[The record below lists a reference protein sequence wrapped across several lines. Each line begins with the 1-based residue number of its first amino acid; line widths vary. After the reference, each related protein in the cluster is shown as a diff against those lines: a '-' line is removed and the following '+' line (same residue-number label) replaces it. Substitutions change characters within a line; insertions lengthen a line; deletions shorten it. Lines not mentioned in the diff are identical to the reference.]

1 MVKISNRICIQ
12 ALCIL
17 GVLGLSGSAA
27 SAAEPVK
34 LGAAVSLTGNL
45 AKLGAETK
53 AGYELWMEK
62 VNAQGGLNVKGEKRP
77 VAITFYDDQ
86 SDANRATKL
95 VDKLISEDGIKLILG
110 PYSSGITLPVSTI
123 TERNRVLLMSAGGN
137 ADELFTRN
145 FRYIFGVWPLASE
158 PIQTTLKVIKAA
170 NPSLKTVGIAVKD
183 NLFSLTAARGAR
195 EEAKAQGYNVVLDE
209 KYPADVNDFSSL
221 IGKAKESQTDILVEL
236 GHVKEAILFVKQS
249 KELGFSPKAW
259 TLQPGPETAD
269 FKNSLGSA
277 ANYVFWYALWS
288 PAVPYKDAVFGDVDS
303 YVKAYQAKFNEMPT
317 FNSSA
322 ATTGA
327 ELIGLAI
334 EKSGSTEPDQVRDAL
349 RAFQGE
355 TIMGPIKFDARGVN
369 VNARDNVVVY
379 QVQDG
384 KDVLVSPEKVAQG
397 KVQLPMPAWP
407 DRK

>member
-1 MVKISNRICIQ
+1 MLKISSRLRVQ
-12 ALCIL
+12 VLA
-17 GVLGLSGSAA
+17 VLGIVALNGNAWC
-27 SAAEPVK
+27 AEEAVR
-34 LGAAVSLTGNL
+34 LGAAVSLTGSL

-53 AGYELWMEK
+53 AGYEIWMEK
-62 VNAQGGLNVKGEKRP
+62 VNSQGGLNVGGKKRP
-77 VAITFYDDQ
+77 VSIIFYDDQ
-86 SDANRATKL
+86 SDASRATRL

-158 PIQTTLKVIKAA
+158 PIQTTLRVIKAA
-170 NPSLKTVGIAVKD
+170 DPSLKSVGIAVKD

-195 EEAKAQGYNVVLDE
+195 EEAKTLGYNVVFDE
-209 KYPADVNDFSSL
+209 KYPADVNDFSSV
-221 IGKAKESQTDILVEL
+221 IGKAKESQADIVVEL

-249 KELGFSPKAW
+249 KELGFSPTAW
-259 TLQPGPETAD
+259 TLQPGPETSD

-277 ANYVFWYALWS
+277 ANHVFWYALWS
-288 PAVPYKDAVFGDVDS
+288 PAVPYKDSVFGDVDS
-303 YVKAYQAKFNEMPT
+303 YVKAYQAKFNETPS
-317 FNSSA
+317 FNSSS

-327 ELIGLAI
+327 ELIGLAV
-334 EKSGSTEPDQVRDAL
+334 EKSSSTEPDQVRDAL

-355 TIMGPIKFDARGVN
+355 TIMGPIKFDGRGVN

-384 KDVLVSPEKVAQG
+384 KDVLVAPAKVAQG
-397 KVQLPMPAWP
+397 KAQLPMPAWS

>member
-12 ALCIL
+12 ALCVLSIL
-17 GVLGLSGSAA
+17 ALSGSA
-27 SAAEPVK
+27 SFAAEPVK

-170 NPSLKTVGIAVKD
+170 DPSLKNVSIAVKD

-195 EEAKAQGYNVVLDE
+195 EEAKNLDYNIVLDE

-221 IGKAKESQTDILVEL
+221 IGKAKESKTDIMVEL

-249 KELGFSPKAW
+249 KELGFLPKAW

-303 YVKAYQAKFNEMPT
+303 YVKAYQAKFNQMPS

-327 ELIGLAI
+327 ELIGLAV

-355 TIMGPIKFDARGVN
+355 TIMGPIKFDVRGVN

-384 KDVLVSPEKVAQG
+384 KDVLVAPEQVAQG
-397 KVQLPMPAWP
+397 KVQLPMPAWS

>member
-12 ALCIL
+12 ALC
-17 GVLGLSGSAA
+17 VLGILALSGSALF
-27 SAAEPVK
+27 AAEPVK

-170 NPSLKTVGIAVKD
+170 DPSLKNVGIAVKD

-195 EEAKAQGYNVVLDE
+195 EEAKNQDYNIVLDE

-221 IGKAKESQTDILVEL
+221 IGKAKGIENRYHGRTRSRQGGHSFCQAVEGAWILAQGL
-236 GHVKEAILFVKQS
+236 DLA
-249 KELGFSPKAW
+249 
-259 TLQPGPETAD
+259 
-269 FKNSLGSA
+269 
-277 ANYVFWYALWS
+277 
-288 PAVPYKDAVFGDVDS
+288 
-303 YVKAYQAKFNEMPT
+303 
-317 FNSSA
+317 
-322 ATTGA
+322 TGA
-327 ELIGLAI
+327 GNGRFQEFARLSRQLRLL
-334 EKSGSTEPDQVRDAL
+334 VRA
-349 RAFQGE
+349 
-355 TIMGPIKFDARGVN
+355 
-369 VNARDNVVVY
+369 VVACRP
-379 QVQDG
+379 
-384 KDVLVSPEKVAQG
+384 L
-397 KVQLPMPAWP
+397 
-407 DRK
+407 

>member
-1 MVKISNRICIQ
+1 MANISNRLCIQ
-12 ALCIL
+12 ALCVL
-17 GVLGLSGSAA
+17 GVLVMSGNAWSAG
-27 SAAEPVK
+27 EPVK

-170 NPSLKTVGIAVKD
+170 DPGLKSVGIAVKD

-195 EEAKAQGYNVVLDE
+195 EEAKNQGYNVVLDE

-221 IGKAKESQTDILVEL
+221 IGKAKESNADILVEL
-236 GHVKEAILFVKQS
+236 GHVKEAILFVKQA

-303 YVKAYQAKFNEMPT
+303 YVKAYQAKFNEVPS

-379 QVQDG
+379 QVQNG
-384 KDVLVSPEKVAQG
+384 KDVLVSPEKVAYG
-397 KVQLPMPAWP
+397 KAQLPMPAWS

>member
-1 MVKISNRICIQ
+1 MIKTLYRLCWG
-12 ALCIL
+12 ALGIAAIL
-17 GVLGLSGSAA
+17 GIGGAA
-27 SAAEPVK
+27 QAADPVK
-34 LGAAVSLTGNL
+34 LGAAVSLTGSL

-53 AGYELWMEK
+53 AGYEIWMDK
-62 VNAQGGLNVKGEKRP
+62 VNASGGLNVAGVKRP

-123 TERNRVLLMSAGGN
+123 TERNHALLMSAGGN

-158 PIQTTLKVIKAA
+158 PIQTTLSVIHQTD
-170 NPSLKTVGIAVKD
+170 PSLKTMGIAVKD

-195 EEAKAQGYNVVLDE
+195 SKAKELGYQTVFDE
-209 KYPADVNDFSSL
+209 KYPAEVNDFSSV
-221 IGKAKESQTDILVEL
+221 IGKAKESNADIVVEL
-236 GHVKEAILFVKQS
+236 GHIKEAILFVKQS

-259 TLQPGPETAD
+259 TLQPGPETPD

-288 PAVPYKDAVFGDVDS
+288 PAVPYKDPVFGSVEN
-303 YVKAYQAKFNEMPT
+303 YVNDYKSKFNTVPT

-334 EKSGSTEPDQVRDAL
+334 EKSGSTDADKVRDAL
-349 RAFQGE
+349 RAFSGE
-355 TIMGPIKFDARGVN
+355 TIMGPVKFDDRGVN

-379 QVQDG
+379 QIQNG
-384 KDVLVSPEKVAQG
+384 KDVLVAPAKVAQG
-397 KVQLPMPAWP
+397 KPELPMPNWSK
-407 DRK
+407 R

>member
-1 MVKISNRICIQ
+1 MVKISRRLRVQ
-12 ALCIL
+12 VLGIL
-17 GVLGLSGSAA
+17 GIFALNGNAWC
-27 SAAEPVK
+27 AEEAVR
-34 LGAAVSLTGNL
+34 LGAAISLTGSL
-45 AKLGAETK
+45 AKVGAETK
-53 AGYELWMEK
+53 AGYEIWMEK
-62 VNAQGGLNVKGEKRP
+62 VNSQGGLNIGGKKRP
-77 VAITFYDDQ
+77 VSITFYDDQ
-86 SDANRATKL
+86 SEASRATRL

-158 PIQTTLKVIKAA
+158 SIRTTLRVIKAA
-170 NPSLKTVGIAVKD
+170 NPDLKSIGIAAKD

-195 EEAKAQGYNVVLDE
+195 EEAKNLGYNVVFDE
-209 KYPADVNDFSSL
+209 KYPADVNDFSSV
-221 IGKAKESQTDILVEL
+221 IGKAKEPQADIIVEL
-236 GHVKEAILFVKQS
+236 GHIKDAILFVKQS

-259 TLQPGPETAD
+259 TLQPGPETSD

-288 PAVPYKDAVFGDVDS
+288 PAVPYKDTVFGDVDS

-384 KDVLVSPEKVAQG
+384 KDVLVTPAKVAQG
-397 KVQLPMPAWP
+397 KAQLPMPAWS

>member
-1 MVKISNRICIQ
+1 MVKISRR
-12 ALCIL
+12 LCVQVLGIL
-17 GVLGLSGSAA
+17 GIVALNGNAWC
-27 SAAEPVK
+27 AEEAVR
-34 LGAAVSLTGNL
+34 LGAAISLTGSL
-45 AKLGAETK
+45 AKVGAETK
-53 AGYELWMEK
+53 AGYEIWMEK
-62 VNAQGGLNVKGEKRP
+62 VNSQGGLTIGGQKHP
-77 VAITFYDDQ
+77 VSITFYDDQ
-86 SDANRATKL
+86 SEANRATRL

-158 PIQTTLKVIKAA
+158 PIRTTLRVIKAA
-170 NPSLKTVGIAVKD
+170 DPSLKNVGIAAKD

-195 EEAKAQGYNVVLDE
+195 EEAKDLGYNVVFDE
-209 KYPADVNDFSSL
+209 KYPADLNDFSSV
-221 IGKAKESQTDILVEL
+221 IGTAKESQADIVVEL
-236 GHVKEAILFVKQS
+236 GHIKESILFVKQS

-277 ANYVFWYALWS
+277 ANHVFWYALWS
-288 PAVPYKDAVFGDVDS
+288 PAVPYKDTVFGDVDS

-384 KDVLVSPEKVAQG
+384 KDVLVAPAKVAQG
-397 KVQLPMPAWP
+397 KAQLPMPAWS

>member
-1 MVKISNRICIQ
+1 MLNVSNRLWIRP
-12 ALCIL
+12 LCAVAIFAW
-17 GVLGLSGSAA
+17 SGNAW
-27 SAAEPVK
+27 SAAESVK
-34 LGAAVSLTGNL
+34 LGAAVSLTGSL
-45 AKLGAETK
+45 AKLGTETK

-62 VNAQGGLNVKGEKRP
+62 VNAKGGLDIKGEKRP

-95 VDKLISEDGIKLILG
+95 VEKLISEDGIKLILG

-123 TERNRVLLMSAGGN
+123 TERNHVLLMSAGGN

-170 NPSLKTVGIAVKD
+170 DPSLKTVGIAVKD

-195 EEAKAQGYNVVLDE
+195 EEAKNQGYKIVLDE
-209 KYPADVNDFSSL
+209 KYPADVNDFSSV
-221 IGKAKESQTDILVEL
+221 IGKAKEAQTDVLIEL

-249 KELGFSPKAW
+249 KELGFSPRAW

-269 FKNSLGSA
+269 FKNSLGAA

-288 PAVPYKDAVFGDVDS
+288 PAVAYKDPVFGDVDS
-303 YVKAYQAKFNEMPT
+303 YVKAYQAKFNETPT

-334 EKSGSTEPDQVRDAL
+334 EQSGSTEPDAVRDAL

-379 QVQDG
+379 QVQNG
-384 KDVLVSPEKVAQG
+384 KDVLVAPAKVAQG
-397 KVQLPMPAWP
+397 KPQLPMPSWS

>member
-1 MVKISNRICIQ
+1 MVKISRR
-12 ALCIL
+12 LCVQVLGIL
-17 GVLGLSGSAA
+17 GIFALNGNAWC
-27 SAAEPVK
+27 AEEAVR
-34 LGAAVSLTGNL
+34 LGAAISLTGSL
-45 AKLGAETK
+45 AKVGAETK
-53 AGYELWMEK
+53 AGYEIWMEK
-62 VNAQGGLNVKGEKRP
+62 VNSQGGLTIGGQKRP
-77 VAITFYDDQ
+77 VSITFYDDQ
-86 SDANRATKL
+86 SEANRATRL

-110 PYSSGITLPVSTI
+110 PYSSGITLPVSAI

-158 PIQTTLKVIKAA
+158 PIRATLRVMKAA
-170 NPSLKTVGIAVKD
+170 DPSLKNVGIAAKD

-195 EEAKAQGYNVVLDE
+195 EEAKDLGYNVVFDE
-209 KYPADVNDFSSL
+209 KYPADLNDFSSV
-221 IGKAKESQTDILVEL
+221 IGTAKESQADIVVEL
-236 GHVKEAILFVKQS
+236 GHIKEAILFVKQS

-277 ANYVFWYALWS
+277 ANHVFWYALWS
-288 PAVPYKDAVFGDVDS
+288 PAVPYKDTVFGDVDS

-369 VNARDNVVVY
+369 VNGRDNVVVY

-384 KDVLVSPEKVAQG
+384 KDVLVAPAKVAQG
-397 KVQLPMPAWP
+397 KAQLPMPAWS